1 MTENKAEKS
10 RWSFPLRILAMILVT
25 ALFCSLVMPS
35 VTGIRNAK
43 GSDVEEEQT
52 QTSAE
57 SYELLADLA
66 ITEER
71 YQEAADYLE
80 RVLELSEGLEKEAL
94 SRLCLKTASVYVMCG
109 NTDRAVQLLDR
120 TLELNEA
127 SFEALLL
134 KAQLDLEAGDSQK
147 AAEGLAKYLELAP
160 EDLSARLSLA
170 QLYES
175 LNDYHAAMAEY
186 ELLYEKQSGD
196 ESHYLNALRCSFLS
210 GNYEDALGK
219 FDRYLEKTS
228 QDSDYYPVALFLRAA
243 CVMQLDRLVE
253 AEEGFRQAI
262 DFGYDEGACI
272 EQIMLCSFERG
283 EYQQTA
289 QYGVELLETGARL
302 NTPELMYQR
311 LGASMMMLERYEEAV
326 KYLDEAEKLGLEL
339 TGNAYYRGVS
349 LLALHRYDE
358 AAADF
363 SKSIEQGFLTQFCYY
378 NRGVCYVQLL
388 DYEKAAQDMEMTL
401 TSGQDAELIEAA
413 QGIILQIEEYN
424 RNNTEESEESFNN
437 ASDSDH
443 Q

>member
-1 MTENKAEKS
+1 MTENNTEKS
-10 RWSFPLRILAMILVT
+10 RWPFVLRALAM
-25 ALFCSLVMPS
+25 ALAAALIISLVMPS
-35 VTGIRNAK
+35 VTGVR
-43 GSDVEEEQT
+43 GSGNRQESAGEEIQNEEAQT
-52 QTSAE
+52 QSPADA
-57 SYELLADLA
+57 YNLLADLA
-66 ITEER
+66 ISEEK
-71 YQEAADYLE
+71 YQEAAGYLE
-80 RVLELSEGLEKEAL
+80 KVLELSEGLEDEAL
-94 SRLCLKTASVYVMCG
+94 SLLCLKTASVYVLSG
-109 NTDRAVQLLDR
+109 NADRARQLLDR

-127 SFEALLL
+127 SLEALLL
-134 KAQLDLEAGDSQK
+134 NAQLALEEGDSRK
-147 AAEGLAKYLELAP
+147 AMEALERYVELAP
-160 EDLSARLSLA
+160 EDLNTRLSLA
-170 QLYES
+170 RLYES
-175 LNDYHAAMAEY
+175 LNDYSAAMAEY
-186 ELLYEKQSGD
+186 ELLYEKQSSD

-210 GNYEDALGK
+210 GNYEEALGK

-228 QDSDYYPVALFLRAA
+228 QDSDYYSVALFLRAA
-243 CVMQLDRLVE
+243 CVMQLGRLDE

-311 LGASMMMLERYEEAV
+311 LGASMMLLERYEEAV

-349 LLALHRYDE
+349 LLALHRYEE

-363 SKSIEQGFLTQFCYY
+363 TTSIEQGFLTQFCYY

-388 DYEKAAQDMEMTL
+388 DYDKAAQDMEMTL
-401 TSGQDAELIEAA
+401 ASGQDAELIEAA

-424 RNNTEESEESFNN
+424 RNNTEEP
-437 ASDSDH
+437 
-443 Q
+443 

>member
-1 MTENKAEKS
+1 MTENNTEKS
-10 RWSFPLRILAMILVT
+10 RWPFVLRALAM
-25 ALFCSLVMPS
+25 ALAAALIISLVMPS
-35 VTGIRNAK
+35 VTGVR
-43 GSDVEEEQT
+43 GSGNRQESAGEEMQNEEAQT
-52 QTSAE
+52 QSPADA
-57 SYELLADLA
+57 YNLLADLA

-80 RVLELSEGLEKEAL
+80 KALELSEGLEEKAL
-94 SRLCLKTASVYVMCG
+94 SQLCLKTASVYVLCG
-109 NTDRAVQLLDR
+109 NRDRAKQLLDR
-120 TLELNEA
+120 TLELDET
-127 SFEALLL
+127 SQEALLL
-134 KAQLDLEAGDSQK
+134 NAQLALEAGDSRK
-147 AAEGLAKYLELAP
+147 ATEALVRYVELAP
-160 EDLSARLSLA
+160 EDLSTRLSLA
-170 QLYES
+170 RLYEN
-175 LNDYHAAMAEY
+175 LNDYSVAMAEY
-186 ELLYEKQSGD
+186 ELLYEKQRSD

-210 GNYEDALGK
+210 GNYEEALGK

-228 QDSDYYPVALFLRAA
+228 QDSDYYSVALFLRAA
-243 CVMQLDRLVE
+243 CVMQLGRLDE

-311 LGASMMMLERYEEAV
+311 LGASMMLLERYEEAV

-349 LLALHRYDE
+349 LLALHRYEE

-363 SKSIEQGFLTQFCYY
+363 TTSIEQGFLTQFCYY

-388 DYEKAAQDMEMTL
+388 DYDKAAQDMEMTL
-401 TSGQDAELIEAA
+401 TSGQDVELIEAA

-424 RNNTEESEESFNN
+424 RNNTEEP
-437 ASDSDH
+437 
-443 Q
+443 

>member
-1 MTENKAEKS
+1 MTENMTEKS
-10 RWSFPLRILAMILVT
+10 RWSFPLRLLAMVLVA

-35 VTGIRNAK
+35 LIGMRNTK
-43 GSDVEEEQT
+43 DIKEEPTENPT
-52 QTSAE
+52 E
-57 SYELLADLA
+57 RYEILADLA
-66 ITEER
+66 ISEEK
-71 YQEAADYLE
+71 YQEAAGYLE
-80 RVLELSEGLEKEAL
+80 SALELGEGLETEEL
-94 SRLCLKTASVYVMCG
+94 SQLCLKTASVYVMCG
-109 NTDRAVQLLDR
+109 NTDRAGQLLDR

-127 SFEALLL
+127 SLEALLL
-134 KAQLDLEAGDSQK
+134 KAQLALEAGDSQR
-147 AAEGLAKYLELAP
+147 ATEELVKYVELAP
-160 EDLSARLSLA
+160 EDLNSRLSLA
-170 QLYES
+170 RLYES

-186 ELLYEKQSGD
+186 ELLFEKQSSD

-210 GNYEDALGK
+210 GNYEEALGK
-219 FDRYLEKTS
+219 FDRYLEQTG
-228 QDSDYYPVALFLRAA
+228 QDSGYYPVALFLRAA
-243 CVMQLDRLVE
+243 CVMQLNRLDE

-289 QYGVELLETGARL
+289 QYGVELLETQANL

-326 KYLDEAEKLGLEL
+326 KYLDEAEKLELAL

-358 AAADF
+358 AVADF
-363 SKSIEQGFLTQFCYY
+363 TTSIEQGFLTQFCYY

-388 DYEKAAQDMEMTL
+388 DYDKAAQDMEMTL

-413 QGIILQIEEYN
+413 RQIILQIEEYN
-424 RNNTEESEESFNN
+424 KNNMEKP
-437 ASDSDH
+437 
-443 Q
+443 

>member
-1 MTENKAEKS
+1 MTENNTEKS
-10 RWSFPLRILAMILVT
+10 RWPFVLRALAM
-25 ALFCSLVMPS
+25 ALAAALIISLVMPS
-35 VTGIRNAK
+35 VTGVR
-43 GSDVEEEQT
+43 GSGNRQESAGEEIQNEEAQT
-52 QTSAE
+52 QSPADA
-57 SYELLADLA
+57 YNLLADLA
-66 ITEER
+66 ISEEK
-71 YQEAADYLE
+71 YQEAAGYLE
-80 RVLELSEGLEKEAL
+80 KVLELSEGLEDEAL
-94 SRLCLKTASVYVMCG
+94 SLLCLKTASVYVMCG
-109 NTDRAVQLLDR
+109 NADRARQLLDR

-127 SFEALLL
+127 SLEALLL
-134 KAQLDLEAGDSQK
+134 NAQLALEEGDSRK
-147 AAEGLAKYLELAP
+147 AMEALERYVELAP
-160 EDLSARLSLA
+160 EDLNTRLSLA
-170 QLYES
+170 RLYES
-175 LNDYHAAMAEY
+175 LNDYSAAMAEY
-186 ELLYEKQSGD
+186 ELLYEKQSSD

-210 GNYEDALGK
+210 GNYEEALGK

-228 QDSDYYPVALFLRAA
+228 QDSDYYSVALFLRAA
-243 CVMQLDRLVE
+243 CVMQLGRLDE

-311 LGASMMMLERYEEAV
+311 LGASMMLLERYEEAV

-349 LLALHRYDE
+349 LLALHRYEE
-358 AAADF
+358 AASDF
-363 SKSIEQGFLTQFCYY
+363 TTSIEQGFLTQFCYY

-401 TSGQDAELIEAA
+401 ASGQDAELIEAA

-424 RNNTEESEESFNN
+424 RNNTEEP
-437 ASDSDH
+437 
-443 Q
+443 